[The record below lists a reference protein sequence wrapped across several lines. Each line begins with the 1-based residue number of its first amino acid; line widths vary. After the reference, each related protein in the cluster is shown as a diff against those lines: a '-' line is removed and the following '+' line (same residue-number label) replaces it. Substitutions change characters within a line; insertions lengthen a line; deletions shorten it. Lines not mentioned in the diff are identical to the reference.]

1 MDFQRVLSA
10 LRRSND
16 ITLLTTFQQDAD
28 SAGSIIS
35 LSDNDTVYLGLQVSS
50 HKRELRLKYV
60 DVEGTQRS
68 EIFDTRKL
76 LVDNTLHKLAVS
88 ISGSEVQVFYDC
100 HSIFKRPLERMP
112 DRNFSASNMTLFV
125 GQERLD
131 RNFIFKVS
139 LEIPLTALFSRPAA
153 PFSLSPFVHRVG
165 CRRRRSLPA
174 PMGKCCSAPT

>member
-1 MDFQRVLSA
+1 MDFQRALNA

-16 ITLLTTFQQDAD
+16 ITLLTTFQQDPD

-60 DVEGTQRS
+60 DVDGLQRS

-139 LEIPLTALFSRPAA
+139 PEPPLRPIQSTCN
-153 PFSLSPFVHRVG
+153 PFLSLSPCVHRVG

-174 PMGKCCSAPT
+174 PMGKCCSVPT